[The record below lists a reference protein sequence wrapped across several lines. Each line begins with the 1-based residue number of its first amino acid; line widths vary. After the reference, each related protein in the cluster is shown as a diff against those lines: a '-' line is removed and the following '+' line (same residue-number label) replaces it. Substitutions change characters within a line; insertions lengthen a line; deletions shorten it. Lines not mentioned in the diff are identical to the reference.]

1 MISKQNPDSM
11 PVESVIS
18 EINDIHGDIRIQGK
32 RVYALAQSLYRRTR
46 RTPADDATAVYLT
59 YANAMTRFAGALEQV
74 SVRTMR
80 VARVLKQLPE
90 PEEPKKEWPKKAK
103 EVPTPVEALI
113 TSYTDPSIE
122 PENLNAE

>member
-11 PVESVIS
+11 SVESVIS
-18 EINDIHGDIRIQGK
+18 EINDIHGGIRIQGK
-32 RVYALAQSLYRRTR
+32 RVYDLAQSLYRRTR
-46 RTPADDATAVYLT
+46 RTPADDTTSVYLT

-90 PEEPKKEWPKKAK
+90 LEEPKRELPKKVK
-103 EVPTPVEALI
+103 ESTPIEALI

-122 PENLNAE
+122 PEILNAE